1 MEGEI
6 TACLICGLVHAML
19 FQWRE
24 LAADR
29 PQQCTQ
35 RGQHSTAKAQR
46 QRQSKGK
53 AKAKVMPKVMAA
65 ANARETRRL
74 VGHHA
79 RKQAGIVHV
88 LSAAP
93 TEAHDK

>member
-1 MEGEI
+1 
-6 TACLICGLVHAML
+6 
-19 FQWRE
+19 
-24 LAADR
+24 
-29 PQQCTQ
+29 
-35 RGQHSTAKAQR
+35 
-46 QRQSKGK
+46 
-53 AKAKVMPKVMAA
+53 MPKVMAA

-93 TEAHDK
+93 TEAHDNDVHRGLTHDHATVAAKFQCMG